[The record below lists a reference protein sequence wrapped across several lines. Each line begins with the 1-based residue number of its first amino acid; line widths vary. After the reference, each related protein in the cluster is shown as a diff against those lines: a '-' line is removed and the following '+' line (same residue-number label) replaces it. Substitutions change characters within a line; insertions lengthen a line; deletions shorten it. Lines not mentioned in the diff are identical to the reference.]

1 MTLLD
6 YKQFKFGFL
15 YSLSNF
21 DHVKSI
27 VSMGISK
34 TIEIKL
40 RDVLRDKTVIIGNI
54 NERLYNAGEIKMDII
69 EFINRSNQHLK

>member
-1 MTLLD
+1 
-6 YKQFKFGFL
+6 
-15 YSLSNF
+15 
-21 DHVKSI
+21 
-27 VSMGISK
+27 MGISK